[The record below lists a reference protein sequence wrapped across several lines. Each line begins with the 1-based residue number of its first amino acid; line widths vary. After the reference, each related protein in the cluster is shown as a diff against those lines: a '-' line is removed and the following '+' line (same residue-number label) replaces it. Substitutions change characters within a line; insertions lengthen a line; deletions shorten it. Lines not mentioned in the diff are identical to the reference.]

1 MVKVDCRHDYY
12 ADLEC
17 TFGADA
23 SEIKKQYR
31 KLGTTAMTSFQRYSA
46 SLLTQIPVDISA
58 QVSSGSEPRE

>member
-1 MVKVDCRHDYY
+1 MVKIDCRHDYY

-31 KLGTTAMTSFQRYSA
+31 KLGTTAMTSLRRHSA
-46 SLLTQIPVDISA
+46 SSLTRIPVDISA
-58 QVSSGSEPRE
+58 QVSSGSKPRE